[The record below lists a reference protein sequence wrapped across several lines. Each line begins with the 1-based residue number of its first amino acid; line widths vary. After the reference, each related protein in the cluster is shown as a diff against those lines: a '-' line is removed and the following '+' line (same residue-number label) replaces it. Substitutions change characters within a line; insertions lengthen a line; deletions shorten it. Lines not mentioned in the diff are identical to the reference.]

1 MILHATSVFLVPDFF
16 WQVDLWVIFFPSG
29 SWWRSRGWIFLLST
43 TSTNLDFLELFRCC
57 VFRQWKDLHHFI
69 WFRSFFEDG
78 FMWFFHF
85 PQTPSPTRPNFIMCK
100 FNPPKK
106 EKKKKKKRRNLKKN
120 NSIKSKRVWHVLE
133 LVEATLLPPTQDS
146 WYEYNIFI
154 YIKKRFLYL
163 KIK

>member
-1 MILHATSVFLVPDFF
+1 
-16 WQVDLWVIFFPSG
+16 
-29 SWWRSRGWIFLLST
+29 
-43 TSTNLDFLELFRCC
+43 
-57 VFRQWKDLHHFI
+57 
-69 WFRSFFEDG
+69 
-78 FMWFFHF
+78 
-85 PQTPSPTRPNFIMCK
+85 
-100 FNPPKK
+100 
-106 EKKKKKKRRNLKKN
+106 LKKN